1 MSVFRPKIKRNIR
14 HDLSDSSCCRFGSQH
29 EPEPTFDSTLLI
41 LRLFEGLNNPRL
53 SLPASSSLLVF
64 LISTAYLQPI
74 RNKTCI
80 PSISSFQRPA
90 LDIRGTVTEDSRIW
104 RLGYTALWVGHGV
117 IGQL

>member
-64 LISTAYLQPI
+64 LISTAY
-74 RNKTCI
+74 T
-80 PSISSFQRPA
+80 
-90 LDIRGTVTEDSRIW
+90 
-104 RLGYTALWVGHGV
+104 
-117 IGQL
+117 